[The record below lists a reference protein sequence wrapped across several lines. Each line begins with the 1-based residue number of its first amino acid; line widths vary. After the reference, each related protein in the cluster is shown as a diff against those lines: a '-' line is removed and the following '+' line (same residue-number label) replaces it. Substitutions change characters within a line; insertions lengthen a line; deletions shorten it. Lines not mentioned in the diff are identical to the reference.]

1 MIDSTHCDTVIN
13 GKHILVDT
21 IYRNDTVFV
30 ERTLFDK
37 EFEIINKFMEK
48 PDFGGQVVSVLILL
62 FVAYSVWSKWNCKK

>member
-1 MIDSTHCDTVIN
+1 MIDSTHCDTIIN
-13 GKHILVDT
+13 GKHIIVDT

-48 PDFGGQVVSVLILL
+48 PDFGGQVVSVLILM
-62 FVAYSVWSKWNCKK
+62 FVAYSLWAKWNCKK